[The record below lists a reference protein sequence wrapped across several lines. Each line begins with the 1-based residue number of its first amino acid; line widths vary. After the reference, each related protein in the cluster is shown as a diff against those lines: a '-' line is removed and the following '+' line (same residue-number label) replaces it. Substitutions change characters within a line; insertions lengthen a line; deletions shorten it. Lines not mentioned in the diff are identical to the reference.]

1 MRKLY
6 TIFLLLLL
14 VGCVSPDEGRA
25 ELTVVL
31 PTAASLAA
39 TPSLISTRTAVS
51 PTITPA
57 TPKAWTVRVE
67 APDVMAQVEAV
78 VAQHPDRFVLTEGD
92 ADVLIGEGGAR
103 PLIKIIYAVVVPF
116 DTIRDGI
123 TLAELETD
131 NAITLLPYDQL
142 TPDLKVLT
150 VDGQSPVAHDFNP
163 QMYPL
168 TVQIGV
174 SGEEETAVSQFIS
187 IWDTPPSNYDPD
199 KISTVAMSGVL
210 ALVRATAFAMEQRG
224 ISYPAEDVAPIFQQ
238 ADIAHV
244 SNEIAFAADC
254 PYPNPIGGTTFCS
267 SDSYF
272 PLLTELGVDVV
283 ELTGNHV
290 NDWGTDELLHTLD
303 LYDTAGMDYFGGGR
317 NLDDALRAATFE
329 HNSNKIAFIGCNPV
343 GPSYAW
349 ATAFNAGSRPCDDG
363 VYDQIGQLAAAGY
376 QVIATVQYN
385 EFYHYAPTPQ
395 QKIDFAR
402 FAEAGATAV
411 SGSQGHHAQGFA
423 FTEDGAF
430 IHYGLGNLFF
440 DQMDMLGTRQT
451 FVDTYTFYDNRL
463 INVNLWTGLIEN
475 YAKPVLMTDVE
486 RAGALTAVFNAS
498 DLIMGM
504 VQK

>member
-1 MRKLY
+1 MRRLY
-6 TIFLLLLL
+6 TFFLFLLL
-14 VGCVSPDEGRA
+14 VGCVRPDAGGA
-25 ELTVVL
+25 GLSVAL
-31 PTAASLAA
+31 P
-39 TPSLISTRTAVS
+39 TAVS
-51 PTITPA
+51 PAVTPSLTSTRGIVPTIAP
-57 TPKAWTVRVE
+57 PVEKIWTVRMETAVLHE
-67 APDVMAQVEAV
+67 QVAAFIAE
-78 VAQHPDRFVLTEGD
+78 HSSRFTFTDGD
-92 ADVLIGEGGAR
+92 ADIVISEGGAL
-103 PLIKIIYAVVVPF
+103 PLMKIITAATVPF
-116 DTIRDGI
+116 GTVRDGI
-123 TLAELETD
+123 TLAELELD
-131 NAITLLPYDQL
+131 NAITLVPFDQL
-142 TPDLKVLT
+142 PPDLKVLA
-150 VDGQSPVAHDFNP
+150 VDGQSPVAHDFNL
-163 QMYPL
+163 QTYPL
-168 TVQIGV
+168 VEQIGI
-174 SGEEETAVSQFIS
+174 SGEETAVSQFLS
-187 IWDTPPSNYDPD
+187 IWDAPSSNYDPA
-199 KISTVAMSGVL
+199 KVSTVAMSGVL

-224 ISYPAEDVAPIFQQ
+224 IGYPAEDVAAVFQQ

-267 SDSYF
+267 SDRYF
-272 PLLTELGVDVV
+272 PLLTDLGIDVV

-290 NDWGTDELLHTLD
+290 NDWGAEELLHTLD
-303 LYDTAGMDYFGGGR
+303 LYNTAGMDYFGGGR

-329 HNSNKIAFIGCNPV
+329 HNGNKIAFVGCNPV

-363 VYDQIGQLAAAGY
+363 VYAQISQLTAAGY

-423 FTEDGAF
+423 FTDDGAF

-463 INVNLWTGLIEN
+463 VNVDLWTGLIEN

-486 RAGALTAVFNAS
+486 REAALTAVFTAS
-498 DLIMGM
+498 DW
-504 VQK
+504 